1 MARKRVIFVIVEGP
15 SDEEALGVLLS
26 RIYGDK
32 TVYVHIMRKD
42 ITSMSGVSP
51 SNIVA
56 RIGNEIRDY
65 AKSQHFTKA
74 DFNRIIH
81 IIDMDGAF
89 IPDSSV
95 IEEKSATKALY
106 LPTEIRTCNK
116 EGIKARNRQKRAVIN
131 RLCNESTI
139 WALPYCAYYMSCNL
153 DHVLYNKPN
162 SSDEEKEKNSYRFA
176 QEYKGKV
183 ADFIS
188 FISRS
193 DFSVVNGHKE
203 SWDFIKQDLHSLERH
218 TNFGLCFYE
227 QDGSAPLLES
237 ERR

>member
-1 MARKRVIFVIVEGP
+1 
-15 SDEEALGVLLS
+15 
-26 RIYGDK
+26 
-32 TVYVHIMRKD
+32 MR
-42 ITSMSGVSP
+42 
-51 SNIVA
+51 
-56 RIGNEIRDY
+56 
-65 AKSQHFTKA
+65 
-74 DFNRIIH
+74 
-81 IIDMDGAF
+81 
-89 IPDSSV
+89 
-95 IEEKSATKALY
+95 
-106 LPTEIRTCNK
+106 
-116 EGIKARNRQKRAVIN
+116 RNRQNSRLHGQLSAQFENPVRYIPAQHDYRFHLLRFWQKRAVIN

-183 ADFIS
+183 ADFIF

-227 QDGSAPLLES
+227 QDGSVPLLES